1 MAIRHTIRDNNG
13 GTKEV
18 KLTARTAILAF
29 CYECM
34 GWNYY
39 EVEKCTSP
47 LCPLYPFRNREATKG
62 TRPVSQKAIQ
72 ALQKAGRERR
82 ESTKKKKEE

>member
-1 MAIRHTIRDNNG
+1 MAIKHTIRDNKG
-13 GTKEV
+13 GTKEI

-47 LCPLYPFRNREATKG
+47 LFPLFPFRNREATKG
-62 TRPVSQKAIQ
+62 IRSVSQKAIQ
-72 ALQKAGRERR
+72 TLQKAGRERR
-82 ESTKKKKEE
+82 QSMERVNR